1 MLSSSTHK
9 CEKKKI
15 PGKARAIGVFFA
27 LEMLGWPR
35 QLSSQRNIVLW
46 KHKVCFLG
54 YERKYRRGKKHIGN
68 EHYCGQYINWNC
80 IQGLIYIC
88 HLALIQLLLRKLL
101 HKYLQLIGSPLKNN
115 NLLMKCINIFLSLLL
130 KKNCWA
136 VTNCKEVQLIKFNFA
151 PRKFLRIIRI
161 LSKQLIAHS

>member
-1 MLSSSTHK
+1 MIFLFCFLISK
-9 CEKKKI
+9 CWVPAHTSVKKRKSQEKQ
-15 PGKARAIGVFFA
+15 GLLVFFFT
-27 LEMLGWPR
+27 LEMPGWPR
-35 QLSSQRNIVLW
+35 QLRSQRNIVLW

-68 EHYCGQYINWNC
+68 EHYCEQYINWNC

-130 KKNCWA
+130 KKNS
-136 VTNCKEVQLIKFNFA
+136 VEVSQTVK
-151 PRKFLRIIRI
+151 RY
-161 LSKQLIAHS
+161 SW